1 MNLRKLFGLD
11 KGRPKIGIEAVSFSS
26 LGWKKRRQS
35 EAEMSWEHPSFPA
48 VLSIN
53 YFELEPD
60 VPYGGTVE
68 ELRDFYR
75 QLVIKGGN
83 GIIKVDVTDIQ
94 QLRCIETIFK
104 LPLEGHGVQYIGAL
118 TIPFEDRSY
127 VIKIQAIEHGATGLR
142 EAIIAPQ
149 LMAEGTVSIDDKT
162 GNIIGWAAD
171 PYDKTITE
179 GFLMNLAEAAHYDAR
194 FPEHPLSIVRAKL
207 KEVIDSIRL
216 SDELLQRV

>member
-1 MNLRKLFGLD
+1 MNLRKLFGFD
-11 KGRPKIGIEAVSFSS
+11 KGDPKIGIRAVSFST
-26 LGWKKRRQS
+26 LGWKKRQQS
-35 EAEMSWEHPSFPA
+35 DVEISWEHPSFPA

-53 YFELEPD
+53 YFELVPD
-60 VPYGGTVE
+60 VPYTGTVD

-83 GIIKVDVTDIQ
+83 GIIKVDVTHIQ
-94 QLRCIETIFK
+94 ELRCIETVFK

-127 VIKIQAIEHGATGLR
+127 VIKIQAIENGATGLR
-142 EAIIAPQ
+142 EAMIVPR
-149 LMAEGTVSIDDKT
+149 LMAEGAVSIDDKT
-162 GNIIGWAAD
+162 GSFIGWSAD

-179 GFLMNLAEAAHYDAR
+179 GFLMNLAEAAHYDAD
-194 FPEHPLSIVRAKL
+194 FPEHPLSIVRVKL